1 MAVCNFALL
10 NYISGV
16 ESGGRGKKEKGATY
30 GKKEEEERLRR
41 DTQASMGEMGVRY
54 TRSSK
59 GTRVWLGTFNT
70 AEEAAMAYDVAA
82 KRIRGDK
89 AKLNFPD
96 LLHPS
101 RLTSD
106 DLPPAKKLCVHSQS
120 ELTHPSSPVELLW
133 VREWLRVSES
143 ELRQISSLESFL
155 ELDGTTAEQP
165 SQLDESRYV
174 DD

>member
-1 MAVCNFALL
+1 MAVCNFAPL
-10 NYISGV
+10 NYRNGV
-16 ESGGRGKKEKGATY
+16 ESGGGGEIEEGATY
-30 GKKEEEERLRR
+30 GEKKEEESLRR
-41 DTQASMGEMGVRY
+41 DTQASIEEIVVRD
-54 TRSSK
+54 TISSK

-82 KRIRGDK
+82 KRIRRDK

-101 RLTSD
+101 PLTSD

-120 ELTHPSSPVELLW
+120 ELSHPSSSVELLW

-143 ELRQISSLESFL
+143 ELR
-155 ELDGTTAEQP
+155 G
-165 SQLDESRYV
+165 
-174 DD
+174 